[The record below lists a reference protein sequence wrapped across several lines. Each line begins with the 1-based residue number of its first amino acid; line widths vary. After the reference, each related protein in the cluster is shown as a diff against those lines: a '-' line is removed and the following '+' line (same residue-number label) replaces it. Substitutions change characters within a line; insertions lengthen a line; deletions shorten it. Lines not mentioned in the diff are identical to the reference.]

1 MGLKAMIP
9 GLPTGTRIRIIKGR
23 YARMPGTIDGRVY
36 GDSVDF
42 PGMPAMGYTVAL
54 DDGEFVIV
62 RQDQVVAKFQKSADH
77 RD

>member
-1 MGLKAMIP
+1 MGQKGMIP
-9 GLPTGTRIRIIKGR
+9 GLPTGTRIRIIKGS
-23 YARMPGTIDGRVY
+23 YARSLSAIEGRVY

-42 PGMPAMGYTVAL
+42 SGLAAMGSSAAL

-62 RQDQVVAKFQKSADH
+62 RQDQVIARFQKSVDH